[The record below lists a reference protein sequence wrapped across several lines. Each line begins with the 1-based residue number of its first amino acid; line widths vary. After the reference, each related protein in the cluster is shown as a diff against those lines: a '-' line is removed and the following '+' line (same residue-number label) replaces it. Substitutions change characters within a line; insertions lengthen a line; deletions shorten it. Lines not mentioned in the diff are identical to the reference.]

1 MSGIIRKA
9 HTKYS
14 GLHMQE
20 YSQSAEE
27 TSELPTLADLVL
39 PGTGHTFSDEFARK
53 LRLLGERNDPR
64 MRPRS
69 TAEARQR
76 ET

>member
-1 MSGIIRKA
+1 MSEIIRKA

-39 PGTGHTFSDEFARK
+39 PGTGHKFSDELACLLK
-53 LRLLGERNDPR
+53 LLGEERKP
-64 MRPRS
+64 
-69 TAEARQR
+69 A
-76 ET
+76 